1 MFTLRVLR
9 HDRPEQMLAECLSG
23 VVPAR
28 GETLQ
33 LDALDGDGELVGP
46 STCWRVVAVTLHV
59 PSLKSARPRTGKP
72 HEVRVVDV
80 VVRPDVMGVQDLMQT
95 AQEILSESRM

>member
-1 MFTLRVLR
+1 MFTLRVVR
-9 HDRPEQMLAECLSG
+9 QDRPEHLLAECRSA
-23 VVPAR
+23 VVPAC

-33 LDALDGDGELVGP
+33 LDPLDADGELAGP

-59 PSLKSARPRTGKP
+59 PSVKSAPPRNGDALA
-72 HEVRVVDV
+72 VQLVDV
-80 VVRPDVMGVQDLMQT
+80 VVRPDVMGVQDLVQT

>member
-33 LDALDGDGELVGP
+33 LDSLDGDGELVGP

-59 PSLKSARPRTGKP
+59 PSLKSDRPRTGKP

>member
-1 MFTLRVLR
+1 MFTLRVVR
-9 HDRPEQMLAECLSG
+9 QDRPEHLLAECRSA
-23 VVPAR
+23 VVPAG

-33 LDALDGDGELVGP
+33 LDPLDADGELAGP

-59 PSLKSARPRTGKP
+59 PSVKSAQPRNGDALA
-72 HEVRVVDV
+72 VQLVDV
-80 VVRPDVMGVQDLMQT
+80 VVRPDVMGVQDLVQT